1 MLIRVE
7 TPNDDL
13 SAATRLRVEER
24 VRFVLRRLR
33 MQVMQVHVRLRD
45 INGPRGG
52 VDQSCQI
59 TLATDQHGTL
69 VVQAVQNQALGAL
82 EVALKRASAALVRAW
97 QRQRRPVRGLSLV
110 RRQSWAAA
118 TVPAA
123 GGAA

>member
-7 TPNDDL
+7 APCDDL
-13 SAATRLRVEER
+13 TFETRQRVEER

-69 VVQAVQNQALGAL
+69 VVQAVQSQAMGAL
-82 EVALKRASAALVRAW
+82 EVALKRATGALVRAW
-97 QRQRRPVRGLSLV
+97 QRQRRPVRGLSLA
-110 RRQSWAAA
+110 RRQTLA
-118 TVPAA
+118 T

>member
-7 TPNDDL
+7 TPSDDL
-13 SAATRLRVEER
+13 STETRLRVEER

-69 VVQAVQNQALGAL
+69 VVQAVQSQAMGAL
-82 EVALKRASAALVRAW
+82 EVALKRASGALVRAW

-110 RRQSWAAA
+110 RRQMLAN
-118 TVPAA
+118 A
-123 GGAA
+123 GAV